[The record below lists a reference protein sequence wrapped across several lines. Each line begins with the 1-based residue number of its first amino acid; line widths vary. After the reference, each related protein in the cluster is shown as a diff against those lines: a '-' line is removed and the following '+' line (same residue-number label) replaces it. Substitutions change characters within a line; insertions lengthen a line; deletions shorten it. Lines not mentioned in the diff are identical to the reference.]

1 MGSSQGRGA
10 ASPLIAEGVGC
21 SLLMEEGVEDSGE
34 AISQEEGS
42 TLPPSRE
49 GLLLDVGSEGDR
61 YTEDMA
67 TDKTVLL

>member
-1 MGSSQGRGA
+1 M
-10 ASPLIAEGVGC
+10 GC

-34 AISQEEGS
+34 AISQGEGS

-61 YTEDMA
+61 YTEDMG